1 MPCDDTSAPFLEP
14 PRGFLGSIRYL
25 GPGLILSAAI
35 VGSGELIATTSL
47 GAKAGFAVL
56 WVILLGCFIKVAVQL
71 QYGRNAIIHGQASFA
86 AWNGGRG
93 PRVLGL
99 HWSVFCAV
107 FFLVAMLVGQ
117 GGVLGGAA
125 QAAQYAYPSARIE
138 IWVGVLSITI
148 ALLVFRGKYKRIE
161 VMATLFNVL
170 FVSLILFCVFAVQRT
185 DFAFSREDVAGGF
198 SLRIPPGALMLV
210 LTAFGITGLSAGEIF
225 VYPTWCIEKGYAAWA
240 GPRDGSP
247 EWAARARGW
256 MRVMTYDSIVSMVV
270 YTVATVSFY
279 ILGATVLQPQ
289 GEIADGQE
297 MVVQLSRIFTDVMG
311 KGTMFL
317 FMFGAFTVLFSTAF
331 SNAAGHARLW
341 VDFLGMCRLYDPNDA
356 KSRGRALA
364 ILAWVMPAIWGLTYI
379 AVKKPMALVIVLG
392 IANSIFL
399 LVVAYQALVFRYR
412 NTREELRPSKGFD
425 TLLWLSIVTIGVMA
439 ARVVWKT
446 YHDAFGG

>member
-1 MPCDDTSAPFLEP
+1 MPRDDTSAPFLEP
-14 PRGFLGSIRYL
+14 PQGFLGSIRYL

-71 QYGRNAIIHGQASFA
+71 QYGRNTIIHGQASFA

-93 PRVLGL
+93 PRLLGF

-107 FFLVAMLVGQ
+107 FYLIAMLVGQ

-125 QAAQYAYPSARIE
+125 QAAQYAYPSVRIE
-138 IWVGVLSITI
+138 IWVGALSIAV
-148 ALLVFRGKYKRIE
+148 ALLVFRGKYKWIE
-161 VMATLFNVL
+161 VMSTLFNVV
-170 FVSLILFCVFAVQRT
+170 FVSLIVFCVFAVQST
-185 DFAFSREDVAGGF
+185 DYAFSREDVAGGF
-198 SLRIPPGALMLV
+198 SLSVPPGALMLA

-256 MRVMTYDSIVSMVV
+256 MRIMTYDSLVSMVV

-289 GEIADGQE
+289 GEIADGPE
-297 MVVQLSRIFTDVMG
+297 MVSQLSRIFTDVMG
-311 KGTMFL
+311 KGTMLL
-317 FMFGAFTVLFSTAF
+317 FMFGAFMVLFSTAF
-331 SNAAGHARLW
+331 ANAAGHSRLW
-341 VDFLGMCRLYDPNDA
+341 VDFLGMCRLYDPDDTN
-356 KSRGRALA
+356 SRSRALA
-364 ILAWVMPAIWGLTYI
+364 ILAWVMPAIWGLSYI
-379 AVKKPMALVIVLG
+379 AFQKPIALVIVLG
-392 IANSIFL
+392 IANSVFL
-399 LVVAYQALVFRYR
+399 LVVAYQAMVFRYR
-412 NTREELRPSKGFD
+412 NTREELKPSLGFD
-425 TLLWLSIVTIGVMA
+425 ALLWLSIVTIGVMA
-439 ARVVWKT
+439 VRVGWNT
-446 YHDAFGG
+446 YKDAFGG